1 MKEEETRLTDRDI
14 YMKEEL
20 EHLWKEEETT
30 CRRNKM
36 KRQTHL
42 CERRRGASA

>member
-20 EHLWKEEETT
+20 EHLYEG
-30 CRRNKM
+30 RRNNMQK
-36 KRQTHL
+36 KQDEEADT
-42 CERRRGASA
+42 SV